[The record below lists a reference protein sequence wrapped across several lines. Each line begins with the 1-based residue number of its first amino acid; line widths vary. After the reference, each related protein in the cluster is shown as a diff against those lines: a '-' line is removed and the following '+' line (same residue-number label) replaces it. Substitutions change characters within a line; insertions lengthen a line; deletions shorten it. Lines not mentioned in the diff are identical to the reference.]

1 LNDHPNSDAKSRS
14 LDEIPLSPL
23 KQDSAGRFCTIDEK
37 GSVRLMRGKEQFLL
51 NAKDAQELHAVCLE
65 KSDSQRQIDAHDP
78 VFCGTGVFASHR
90 ICDHAQ
96 NPVDMET

>member
-14 LDEIPLSPL
+14 LDEIHLSPS
-23 KQDSAGRFCTIDEK
+23 KQEARSFRTIDEK
-37 GSVRLMRGKEQFLL
+37 GSVRLLRGKEQFLL

-65 KSDSQRQIDAHDP
+65 KSDSQRQVDAHDP
-78 VFCGTGVFASHR
+78 VFCGTGVLASHR